1 MRVLKTIRDADF
13 DGKRVLVRFDLNTPI
28 KDGVVDD
35 DERIVQSLPTLKYIL
50 DKGGI
55 PVIMAHLGRPKGK
68 VNKNYTLLPV
78 KNRLEELLGKK
89 VTFLE
94 KVISTANRK
103 LINDAQKGDIFL
115 LENIRFEDGEEK
127 NTKELSEKLAKYAD
141 VYVNDAFG
149 CAHRNHASTEGVSHF
164 IDDCYAGFLM
174 EKEYKEL
181 SSLKNNAVAPFV
193 VIVGGSKISSKI
205 TVLESFLKI
214 ADSII
219 IGGGMA
225 YTFLKA
231 KGVEVGKSLVEDDY
245 LDIAKS
251 FLKRAE
257 ATGKKIV
264 LPIDHVCAKEFSE
277 NAEPKYI
284 NSQEIPLDLM
294 AMDVG
299 EKTLAEIK
307 ATLNGAKTIFWNGP
321 VGVFEFIQFSKG
333 TNAVAQYITSIQGA
347 KTVVGGGDSVS
358 AIKKSGLSDKIS
370 HISTGGGASL
380 EFLEGRYFA
389 ATEPLFD
396 RKNQRKMVIGNWK
409 MNINKDEMLL
419 YADTFKA
426 NVEPQNVQIGLAG
439 TAPILDSM
447 VRAFTKFGIDVYAQ
461 NVSQY
466 ESGAYTG
473 EYSCDILKSVGI
485 RNVIIGH
492 SERRNIFKES
502 STDVNKKVK
511 AAIAAKLNVILCIG
525 ESEKVRDEGT
535 SNEFLI
541 KQMLYSIRGIKAK
554 DLIGKLTVAYEPIW
568 AIGTGKS
575 ATSLIAEETLSALR
589 NALVEKFG
597 IKNADKIKLLYG
609 GSVKNENVKEY
620 LSQENIDGVLVGGAS
635 LNADGFSEM
644 VKIASLL

>member
-1 MRVLKTIRDADF
+1 MRVLKTVRDADL
-13 DGKRVLVRFDLNTPI
+13 DGKKVLIRFDLNTPI
-28 KDGVVDD
+28 KDGKVDD

-55 PVIMAHLGRPKGK
+55 PVIMAHLGRPKGT
-68 VNKNYTLLPV
+68 VNKKYTLLPV
-78 KNRLEELLGKK
+78 KERLEELLGKK

-94 KVISTANRK
+94 KVISSSNRA
-103 LINDAQKGDIFL
+103 LIKEAQKGDIFL

-127 NTKELSEKLAKYAD
+127 NTKELSEKLAKYGE

-164 IDDCYAGFLM
+164 ISKCYAGFLM

-181 SSLKNNAVAPFV
+181 SSLKNNAKSPFV
-193 VIVGGSKISSKI
+193 VVVGGSKISSKI

-231 KGVEVGKSLVEDDY
+231 QGINTGKSLVEDDY
-245 LDIAKS
+245 LDIAKA
-251 FLKRAE
+251 FLKKAE
-257 ATGKKIV
+257 ASGKKIV
-264 LPIDHVCAKEFSE
+264 LPLDHVCAKEFSE
-277 NAEPKYI
+277 NAEPKYV
-284 NSQEIPLDLM
+284 NSPEIPDDLM
-294 AMDVG
+294 AMDIG

-307 ATLNGAKTIFWNGP
+307 STLSGAKTIFWNGP
-321 VGVFEFIQFSKG
+321 VGVFEFIQFAKG
-333 TNAVAQYITSIQGA
+333 TNAVAQYITDIQGA

-380 EFLEGRYFA
+380 EFLEGKYFA
-389 ATEPLFD
+389 AVEPLFD

-409 MNINKDEMLL
+409 MNMNKDEMLEFVNN
-419 YADTFKA
+419 FKA
-426 NVEPQNVQIGLAG
+426 DVEPQNVEIGLAG
-439 TAPILDSM
+439 TAPVLDSLA
-447 VRAFTKFGIDVYAQ
+447 RALNKTGISVYAQ

-473 EYSCDILKSVGI
+473 EYSCDILRSIDV

-492 SERRNIFKES
+492 SERRIIFKES
-502 STDVNKKVK
+502 STDINKKVK
-511 AAIAAKLNVILCIG
+511 QAIANRFNVILCIG
-525 ESEKVRDEGT
+525 ESDKIREEGK
-535 SNEFLI
+535 SDDFLV

-554 DLIGKLTVAYEPIW
+554 DLIGRLTIAYEPIW

-575 ATSLIAEETLSALR
+575 ASSEIAESTLSALR
-589 NALVEKFG
+589 AALVNKFG
-597 IKNADKIKLLYG
+597 QEKAGMIKLLYG
-609 GSVKNENVKEY
+609 GSVKNNNVKEY
-620 LSQENIDGVLVGGAS
+620 LSQDNIDGVLVGGAS
-635 LNADGFSEM
+635 LKEDEFAQM
-644 VKIASLL
+644 VKIAGTI